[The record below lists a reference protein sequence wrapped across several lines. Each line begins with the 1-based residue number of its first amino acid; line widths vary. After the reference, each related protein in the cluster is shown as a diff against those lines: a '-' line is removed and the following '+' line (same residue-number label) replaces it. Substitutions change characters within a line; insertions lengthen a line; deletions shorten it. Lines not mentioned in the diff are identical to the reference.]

1 MEKIS
6 SVSNCKFVVRD
17 IFLEIYCSQSIE
29 NFTLPYKLLQTEFEI
44 VHHTR
49 LLVF

>member
-6 SVSNCKFVVRD
+6 RVSNCKFVVRD

-29 NFTLPYKLLQTEFEI
+29 NILKAIDLKKIQSEKSI
-44 VHHTR
+44 
-49 LLVF
+49 